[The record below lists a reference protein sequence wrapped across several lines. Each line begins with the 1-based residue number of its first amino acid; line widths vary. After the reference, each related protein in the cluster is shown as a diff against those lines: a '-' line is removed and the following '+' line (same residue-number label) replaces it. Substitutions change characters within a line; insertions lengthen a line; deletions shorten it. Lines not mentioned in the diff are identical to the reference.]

1 MSHITSKKGVIIKG
15 AFILTLTGFLSRFI
29 GFFYRIFLSQTFGE
43 EGVGLYQLIF
53 PIYALCYSLTV
64 AGIETALSR
73 AVASK
78 VSLGKEQEARQLLHI
93 ALAVSVTLSAIVTF
107 ILQANAVWAAEHIL
121 LDARCAPL
129 LVAMSYSFPF
139 SAVHSCICGYYF
151 GLKQTGIPSIA
162 QLIEQTARVASVYI
176 IYLIALKKSFD
187 INITFAVLGLVFGEI
202 TSSFFCVKAFT
213 KNRKIAPGHPLNLQM
228 YRQRFSELIPMS
240 VPLTANRILLNL
252 LQSVEAISIP
262 ARLQMSGLNTEEALS
277 IYGVLTGMALPCI
290 LFPSAI
296 TNSISTMMLPTV
308 AEIQTA
314 SNTSRLSALI
324 RKVTGCCFFL
334 GVCCCVGFLFV
345 GQFIGT
351 VLFHSTSAGKFIV
364 TLAWICPFQYMNST
378 LISMINGLGK
388 TTVSFAVNTIG
399 LLLRIASVLFLIP
412 LYGIIGY
419 LWGLLGSQIC
429 ISLLCLVYLSHYIR
443 VSKRMEQA

>member
-1 MSHITSKKGVIIKG
+1 MSHFTSKKGVIIRG

-29 GFFYRIFLSQTFGE
+29 GFFYRVFLSQTFGE

-78 VSLGKEQEARQLLHI
+78 VSLGKEQEAKQLLYV
-93 ALAVSVTLSAIVTF
+93 ALGVSVFFSAVITC
-107 ILQANAVWAAEHIL
+107 ILQANASWAAKHIL
-121 LDARCAPL
+121 LDVRCAPL

-139 SAVHSCICGYYF
+139 SAIHSCICGYCF
-151 GLKQTGIPSIA
+151 GLKQTGIPAIA
-162 QLIEQTARVASVYI
+162 QLVEQTARVAAVYI
-176 IYLIALKKSFD
+176 IYLVALKKSFTID
-187 INITFAVLGLVFGEI
+187 ITFAVLGLVFGEI
-202 TSSFFCVKAFT
+202 TSSFFCVKAFSR
-213 KNRKIAPGHPLNLQM
+213 NRKKGQIRSLNFRI
-228 YRQRFSELIPMS
+228 YRQRFRELIPMS

-252 LQSVEAISIP
+252 LQSIEAISIP

-314 SNTSRLSALI
+314 SNTSRLSAMI
-324 RKVTGCCFFL
+324 RKVTGCCFLL
-334 GVCCCVGFLFV
+334 GVCCCIGFLAL
-345 GQFIGT
+345 GQWMGT
-351 VLFHSTSAGKFIV
+351 FLFHSESAGKFIV

-378 LISMINGLGK
+378 LISMVNGLGK
-388 TTVSFAVNTIG
+388 TTVSFLVNSIG
-399 LLLRIASVLFLIP
+399 LLLRIGSVMLLIP
-412 LYGIIGY
+412 VYGIIGY

-429 ISLLCLVYLSHYIR
+429 VSLLCILYLSYYIR
-443 VSKRMEQA
+443 SSKKMEQA

>member
-1 MSHITSKKGVIIKG
+1 MSHFTSKKGVIIKG

-29 GFFYRIFLSQTFGE
+29 GFFYRVFLSQTFGE

-78 VSLGKEQEARQLLHI
+78 VSLGKEAEAKQLLTV
-93 ALAVSVTLSAIVTF
+93 ALGVSVFLSVIIT
-107 ILQANAVWAAEHIL
+107 ILLQANASWAAGHIL

-129 LVAMSYSFPF
+129 LIAMSYSFPF
-139 SAVHSCICGYYF
+139 SAIHSCICGYCF
-151 GLKQTGIPSIA
+151 GLKQTGIPALA
-162 QLIEQTARVASVYI
+162 QLVEQTARVAAVYV
-176 IYLIALKKSFD
+176 IYLTAVKKSFPVS
-187 INITFAVLGLVFGEI
+187 ITFAVLGLVFGEI
-202 TSSFFCVKAFT
+202 TSSFFCIKALARNQ
-213 KNRKIAPGHPLNLQM
+213 KRSSIHSLNFGV
-228 YRQRFSELIPMS
+228 YRRRFMELIPMS
-240 VPLTANRILLNL
+240 VPLTANRILLNI

-314 SNTSRLSALI
+314 SSTKRLSSLI
-324 RKVTGCCFFL
+324 RKVTGCCFLL
-334 GVCCCVGFLFV
+334 GVCCCIGFLFV
-345 GQFIGT
+345 GRLMGT
-351 VLFHSTSAGKFIV
+351 FLFHSESAGKFIV

-378 LISMINGLGK
+378 LISMVNGLGK
-388 TTVSFAVNTIG
+388 TTVSFFVNSIG
-399 LLLRIASVLFLIP
+399 LLLRIASVMLLIP
-412 LYGIIGY
+412 MNGIIGY
-419 LWGLLGSQIC
+419 LWGLLGSQVCVSILC
-429 ISLLCLVYLSHYIR
+429 ILYLSHYIR
-443 VSKRMEQA
+443 ISRKMEQA